1 MASCNYTVLGTKHV
15 MVSNPLGGFEG
26 AQEVS
31 FRTEGSGVQKVTIPD
46 SQFTPETVKAAI
58 EARCSVIADILT
70 LGQ

>member
-1 MASCNYTVLGTKHV
+1 MAACNYTVLGTKHI
-15 MVSNPLGGFEG
+15 MISNPLGGFEG

-46 SQFTPETVKAAI
+46 SQYTVEAVKTAI
-58 EARCSVIADILT
+58 EARCEVIAGVMS